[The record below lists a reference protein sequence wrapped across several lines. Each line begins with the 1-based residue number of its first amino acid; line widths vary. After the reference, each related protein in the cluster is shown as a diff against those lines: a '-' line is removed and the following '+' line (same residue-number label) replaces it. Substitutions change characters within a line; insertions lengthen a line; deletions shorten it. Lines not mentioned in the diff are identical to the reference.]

1 MVQRL
6 GDYTDQ
12 VAQVPVGTKVK
23 LEGPFGR
30 FDQEVQQTTGPV
42 VLYGLG
48 SGVAP
53 LLSLSQRY
61 QTTKTIHLVWTG
73 PHVDDEYY
81 QHQIEQLRQRGVT
94 VTAQE
99 HRLST
104 NDLAQLFTEKEIH
117 QGIVIVVGAAS
128 KVIQVE
134 RVLRH
139 LGWHRLQIKDE
150 RITM

>member
-6 GDYTDQ
+6 GDYIDQ

-48 SGVAP
+48 SGVVP
-53 LLSLSQRY
+53 LLSLAQRY

-99 HRLST
+99 HSLST

-117 QGIVIVVGAAS
+117 Q
-128 KVIQVE
+128 
-134 RVLRH
+134 
-139 LGWHRLQIKDE
+139 
-150 RITM
+150 